1 MAFFHDGALRPAQAA
16 SAVRRVHYELRALP
30 RPKAPPLRVLR
41 QRRDF
46 RKAARF
52 DKNAPA

>member
-16 SAVRRVHYELRALP
+16 SAVRRVRYELRSLP
-30 RPKAPPLRVLR
+30 RAESPLRVLR
-41 QRRDF
+41 QRRNF
-46 RKAARF
+46 RKIARF